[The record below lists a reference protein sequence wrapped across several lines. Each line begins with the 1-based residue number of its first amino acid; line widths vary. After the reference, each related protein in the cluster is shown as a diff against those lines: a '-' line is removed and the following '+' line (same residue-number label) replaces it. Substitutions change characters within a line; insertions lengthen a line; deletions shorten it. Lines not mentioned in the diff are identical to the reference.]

1 MYNKVNVSLSRDL
14 RNKFRIRRFPIAKGD
29 IVIVEKGN
37 RKGEGGKVVEVDHRH
52 GMVAIEGINIA
63 KADGKEKSY
72 FIKAEKVTITK
83 LDLNSEERS
92 EKFAQ
97 LAQMRNASISM
108 EEIKEYAAAEESPKE
123 EVNEADSN
131 VVDNTQEESSEYNNE
146 EVGEMQ
152 EELKEDENESE
163 EEEL

>member
-1 MYNKVNVSLSRDL
+1 MYNKVKVSLSRDL

-83 LDLNSEERS
+83 LDLDSEERS
-92 EKFAQ
+92 QKFAQ

-108 EEIKEYAAAEESPKE
+108 DEIKEYAAAEEPQKE
-123 EVNEADSN
+123 ETKETVLSEAEN
-131 VVDNTQEESSEYNNE
+131 NQEASSENNNE
-146 EVGEMQ
+146 ETEEM
-152 EELKEDENESE
+152 EEEVKENEDENK